1 MINLAGTVMSF
12 SKLDSWSDVMFQDVS
27 QRIVALRDPV
37 RAAQM
42 CQEAEAAM
50 DWIGNMIV
58 LGGRSGKSEALTG
71 RTVRQIAQE
80 RKNASLA
87 RTMVNAD
94 SDFVGQILAHPLT
107 HPGAGDAG
115 AHVSQFAG
123 AGDTAYLFEHYVR
136 DLGKFTVDEAVHM
149 LTGKLAGD
157 WGMARR
163 GTIALGNKAD
173 LVLFDP
179 RTIARGDQVRV
190 HDYPGNS
197 ARWIRKPQ
205 GIDTV
210 IVNGQPVF
218 GGGTYTA
225 ARPGVIV

>member
-1 MINLAGTVMSF
+1 MTPA
-12 SKLDSWSDVMFQDVS
+12 KAQ

-87 RTMVNAD
+87 RTMVEIALNDDLDVDFGVSGTVNAD

-123 AGDTAYLFEHYVR
+123 AGDTAYLFEHYVC